1 MKLLQQ
7 QKKKSKGE
15 EGNRRIINQAGEW
28 EHCEQIHSELEFIKG
43 KYNEM
48 FMFISRQEI
57 QT

>member
-7 QKKKSKGE
+7 QKKK
-15 EGNRRIINQAGEW
+15 EGNRRIINQARGR
-28 EHCEQIHSELEFIKG
+28 EHREQIHSELEFIKD
-43 KYNEM
+43 KYIET